1 MNRQRNAP
9 VSGTTDTG
17 RGIALATATNAPNV
31 AQTEAQRQ
39 TGPRAFQIQNGD
51 EKPFVVHLR
60 GRQRWTLEQLILVGE
75 TGCTPM
81 HNPALRWS
89 GYIHCLRALGIV
101 IETIREEH
109 GGDFPGHHARYVLRS
124 SASII
129 LERARA

>member
-1 MNRQRNAP
+1 MNRQKIAP
-9 VSGTTDTG
+9 VSVPADSG

-31 AQTEAQRQ
+31 ADTRAQRQ

-51 EKPFVVHLR
+51 EPPFIVHLR
-60 GRQRWTLEQLILVGE
+60 GRQRWALEQLIRAGNA
-75 TGCTPM
+75 GCTPL

-89 GYIHCLRALGIV
+89 GYVHVLRALGIV

-124 SASII
+124 AVA
-129 LERARA
+129 LVQEGAAQ